1 MRSSLRD
8 TWHSVVYQN
17 LLSQTPFDDFYFP
30 IFYHDCKYH
39 YHKNILEDTPVC
51 FPILIFR

>member
-1 MRSSLRD
+1 MRPSLRD